1 MKHIKVFEDFT
12 STGSKKLREFTESYL
27 AYLLDEGVEIQIE
40 LGGEPDTYGLF
51 IQRFGYFIDSERYF
65 NIGFKWNDIKD
76 HFIPFLYM
84 LDKEY
89 EIESSLQFG
98 LVEASGKW
106 APHKWRSVEEIL
118 NDKVN
123 ERKSI
128 VSICIDLKE
137 KK

>member
-12 STGSKKLREFTESYL
+12 STGSKKLREFTEGYL
-27 AYLLDEGVEIQIE
+27 AYLLDDDIKIQIE
-40 LGGEPDTYGLF
+40 LGGEPDTYQLF
-51 IQRFGYFIDSERYF
+51 IQRFG
-65 NIGFKWNDIKD
+65 NGFKWNDIKD

-89 EIESSLQFG
+89 EIIGNLRFG

-106 APHKWRSVEEIL
+106 APSKWLSVEEIL
-118 NDKVN
+118 NDKVD

-128 VSICIDLKE
+128 VTISIDLKE
-137 KK
+137 KE

>member
-1 MKHIKVFEDFT
+1 MKYIKIFEDFT
-12 STGSKKLREFTESYL
+12 STGSKKLKEFTEGYL
-27 AYLLDEGVEIQIE
+27 AYLLDDDIKIQIE
-40 LGGEPDTYGLF
+40 LGSEPDTYGLF
-51 IQRFGYFIDSERYF
+51 IQRFG
-65 NIGFKWNDIKD
+65 NGFKWNDIKD

-106 APHKWRSVEEIL
+106 APHKWCSVEEIL

>member
-1 MKHIKVFEDFT
+1 MKYIKIFEDFT
-12 STGSKKLREFTESYL
+12 STGSKKLREFTEGYL
-27 AYLLDEGVEIQIE
+27 AYLLDDDIKIQIE
-40 LGGEPDTYGLF
+40 LGSEPDTYGLF
-51 IQRFGYFIDSERYF
+51 IQRFG
-65 NIGFKWNDIKD
+65 NGFKWNDIKD

-137 KK
+137 KE